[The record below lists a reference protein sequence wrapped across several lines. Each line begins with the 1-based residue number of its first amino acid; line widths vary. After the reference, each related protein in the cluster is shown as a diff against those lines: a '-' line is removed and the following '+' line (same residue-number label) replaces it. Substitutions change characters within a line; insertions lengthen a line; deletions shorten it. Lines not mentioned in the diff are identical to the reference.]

1 MPVIVISVKDIE
13 LLLYDPD
20 QRMKCEQLTMSQ
32 TQRLCVFC
40 MMRLRYLHGI
50 LLPIDGVFGT
60 GSAVVAP
67 VQVELHSLVA
77 GGQAST

>member
-1 MPVIVISVKDIE
+1 MPVIVIGVKDIE

-20 QRMKCEQLTMSQ
+20 QHMKLPADHVTD
-32 TQRLCVFC
+32 RLCVFC
-40 MMRLRYLHGI
+40 MVRLRYLHGI
-50 LLPIDGVFGT
+50 LLPIDGVFRA